1 MKNLGARTCLLVWA
15 FWPLTDERLVWRMME
30 GNGDPFRREL
40 AAFLPRLRRAARSK
54 ARYFLNPG
62 ETADDAVQDTCLR
75 ALERAYQFRG
85 DNFAAYILTIL
96 DSRLADE
103 GRSRESY
110 VIADPSEVDA
120 LADKADPTI
129 SDPLTQMITR
139 EQWGRLRRAVTEP
152 QWQVAVL
159 VIMLEYTYRE
169 AAIALEIPHGTVMSR
184 MHKVRLK
191 IEELFG

>member
-1 MKNLGARTCLLVWA
+1 MLETV
-15 FWPLTDERLVWRMME
+15 
-30 GNGDPFRREL
+30 DPFRREL

-62 ETADDAVQDTCLR
+62 ETAEDAVQDTCLR
-75 ALERAYQFRG
+75 ALERAHQFRG
-85 DNFAAYILTIL
+85 ENFAAYILTIL

-103 GRSRESY
+103 GRFREGYIVS
-110 VIADPSEVDA
+110 DPSRVDA
-120 LADKADPTI
+120 LADKPDPTI
-129 SDPLTQMITR
+129 SDPLTQMVTR
-139 EQWGRLRRAVTEP
+139 EQWGQLRDAVTEP
-152 QWQVAVL
+152 QWRVAVL

-169 AAIALEIPHGTVMSR
+169 AATALEIPHGTVMSR